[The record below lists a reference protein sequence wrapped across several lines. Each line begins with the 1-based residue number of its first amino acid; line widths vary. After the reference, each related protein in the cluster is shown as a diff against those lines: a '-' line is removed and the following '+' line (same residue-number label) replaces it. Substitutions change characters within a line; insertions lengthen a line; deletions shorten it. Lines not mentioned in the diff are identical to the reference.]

1 MNQIKSMSFIMIIT
15 VLSLVMQL
23 FIINSVMAQSTNTT
37 PPQNRNNTML
47 IVNLKNHTISL
58 VDTRTN
64 ETLGVTELKLKPVT
78 NNTTNESLTINPS
91 NTTSSKILSPEN
103 TTTNETLVKNTA
115 NATTNEN
122 LTEKFS
128 SLQGK

>member
-1 MNQIKSMSFIMIIT
+1 MIIT
-15 VLSLVMQL
+15 VLSLVVQVL
-23 FIINSVMAQSTNTT
+23 IINSVMAQSANTT
-37 PPQNRNNTML
+37 LAQNPNNTRL
-47 IVNLKNHTISL
+47 IVNLKNHTITL

-78 NNTTNESLTINPS
+78 NNTTNESLTINPG

-115 NATTNEN
+115 NATTKEN